1 MQLCSHEML
10 CWQVVT
16 WNMYLKVTTDVSFVD
31 PWMPVWVLVIKMYI
45 VYSSS
50 LQGGMIRNSW
60 FHIMHMYFT
69 DLSTWQ
75 VCCWGIMLLRQ
86 CVRSFLML
94 LWHCFLFLWHA
105 MLVLKDCALSHVLE
119 EDPFLS
125 HSTPFFRLVLICTL
139 HSLCC
144 LNV

>member
-50 LQGGMIRNSW
+50 LQGGMIRNSC

-69 DLSTWQ
+69 DLNTWQ

-94 LWHCFLFLWHA
+94 LSFLRQVVRALYHVAMALLSVSVACYVGFKGLCAVPCFRGRSVPIWQH
-105 MLVLKDCALSHVLE
+105 SHL
-119 EDPFLS
+119 
-125 HSTPFFRLVLICTL
+125 
-139 HSLCC
+139 
-144 LNV
+144 